1 MSHMTKSE
9 THDPNA
15 ELRVDGAR
23 QAMWD
28 EHRRNFD
35 YFAEHA
41 ASLFAEHPD
50 EWLLIHSGGEV
61 ETFDNLGKLFER
73 RSKLARVQRKAAMI
87 EIERSRPMIPTP
99 FFIR

>member
-1 MSHMTKSE
+1 MSHMTKSGID
-9 THDPNA
+9 DPNSD
-15 ELRVDGAR
+15 LHIDGAR
-23 QAMWD
+23 RAMWD

-35 YFAEHA
+35 YFTEHA

-61 ETFDNLGKLFER
+61 VASKDLFELFDLRNTFDDVTWG
-73 RSKLARVQRKAAMI
+73 AAMI
-87 EIERSRPMIPTP
+87 EAARSRPMIPTP